1 MRGKPRTYGKR
12 CQRAVQSRVGAYILR
27 ARIQSTSGNPDL
39 AGSPARVPPTKER
52 IYRRYGA
59 CPVRR
64 FPGEA
69 SCIPGEASCGAS
81 PAPTESVANAPFNH
95 GLGLTSSAPAS
106 RAPAAT
112 PTWPVR
118 RRGCPPR
125 RNESTV
131 GTGLAPYGAF
141 PVKSRAF
148 PARHRAGQAPHLRSI
163 APTRRSIT
171 GRGYVLRARV
181 QGASGDPDLA
191 GSPERVPPTRERICR
206 RYGACPVRRFP
217 GEASCIPGKASCGG
231 KPRTH
236 ATHLPRLERSR
247 PPPDPAIAALLRI
260 RPAPGA
266 GTAR

>member
-1 MRGKPRTYGKR
+1 MRRSITGRGY
-12 CQRAVQSRVGAYILR
+12 VLR
-27 ARIQSTSGNPDL
+27 ARVQGASGHPDL
-39 AGSPARVPPTKER
+39 VDSPERVPPTKER
-52 IYRRYGA
+52 FCRRYGA

-64 FPGEA
+64 FPGEV

-171 GRGYVLRARV
+171 GRGYVLRV
-181 QGASGDPDLA
+181 QGASGHPDLA
-191 GSPERVPPTRERICR
+191 GSRERVPPTREQICR

-247 PPPDPAIAALLRI
+247 QNPGQAIAVLLRT
-260 RPAPGA
+260 RPVPGA